1 MLPVQFFVPSL
12 FPRFVFRRQST
23 FSGCLNT
30 SRMRILKCML
40 IFDRARGCWVFV
52 VCLLLTDI
60 CEGDGQCY
68 SRICGPVLVHVISAE
83 CGRE

>member
-60 CEGDGQCY
+60 CEGATLVFVGQFWCTLLVRNAVV
-68 SRICGPVLVHVISAE
+68 SR
-83 CGRE
+83 